1 MHVTRSK
8 FISSAQMQECKAAA
22 LKPFAPQRFRAA
34 TWSAGKVGV
43 DCYVKIGKALYSVPW
58 RLMGQQVHARSAG
71 DSVQVMH

>member
-1 MHVTRSK
+1 MQGRGAETICPTTISCGHVVGR
-8 FISSAQMQECKAAA
+8 EG
-22 LKPFAPQRFRAA
+22 
-34 TWSAGKVGV
+34 AGKVGV